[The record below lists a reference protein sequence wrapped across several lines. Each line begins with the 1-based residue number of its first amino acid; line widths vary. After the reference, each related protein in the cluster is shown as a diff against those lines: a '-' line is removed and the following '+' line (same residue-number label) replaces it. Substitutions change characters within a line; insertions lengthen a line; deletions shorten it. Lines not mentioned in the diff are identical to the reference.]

1 MEYGAIYSEGRS
13 AVFRSSRCDSSTGR
27 DFMHTGCSS
36 LVKDKHVAPDFTA
49 LGVGQVSSSFF
60 WVSGMGQ
67 TVLENRCQLMMAEMR
82 ATMVEMRPMMVEV
95 RAMMVEMRDEQ
106 YWVQTTGIGHL
117 VQD

>member
-27 DFMHTGCSS
+27 DFVNTDSTDEP

-67 TVLENRCQLMMAEMR
+67 TVLENQCQL
-82 ATMVEMRPMMVEV
+82 
-95 RAMMVEMRDEQ
+95 MMVEMRDEQ
-106 YWVQTTGIGHL
+106 HWV
-117 VQD
+117 